1 MNRYLDWLRAA
12 QNDLEWGRHSLKDGF
27 FAQACFISQQVA
39 EKSLKALALFRG
51 VEQVKSHSIVRIAK
65 ELEING
71 EIEEMGKQLDQYYI
85 PARYPDAFPEGA
97 PQDFF
102 TETQAKQAIE
112 FANKFLV
119 NIQKLTEGK
128 S

>member
-1 MNRYLDWLRAA
+1 MNRSRDWLRSA
-12 QNDLEWGRHSLKDGF
+12 QNDLKWGQDSLKNGYF
-27 FAQACFISQQVA
+27 PQACFIAQQVA

-51 VEQVKSHSIVRIAK
+51 VDQVKSHSVVRIAR

-71 EIEEMGKQLDQYYI
+71 DIEEMGRRLDQYYI

-97 PQDFF
+97 PIDYFVESQS
-102 TETQAKQAIE
+102 KQALLYAEKIVQFVQE
-112 FANKFLV
+112 QIGN
-119 NIQKLTEGK
+119 G